1 MKALRIT
8 SGILLG
14 AAILGG
20 AWVLW
25 YHSDWIKPPPAA
37 EEPEPVTDVPVHVT
51 KITRATLHKYI
62 ECFGVAAPAQIYSG
76 GTPASA
82 RVTAPAPGII
92 SELRC
97 FIGQHVD
104 KNAVLFQLDDRVA
117 RAEESKAEA
126 ALGSARAAEASAQAS
141 LHKLKASTR
150 PEQVAIAEF
159 ALRKARQ
166 GVKPAA
172 ESQHTSRASCERGEC
187 TEKSTPGRGDCS
199 AEPRS
204 QQDAGQGRISSREAG
219 RGIRRSAGGRT
230 RRPGQCREATHALE
244 EPPGAGGT
252 RRSRCKGRRSS
263 RKSCRNREGACR
275 DSAAAYAADCHSA
288 TRCHGDK
295 NQRERGRIC
304 GCHQPRSEERRVGKE
319 SR

>member
-150 PEQVAIAEF
+150 PEQVAIAEI

-166 GVKPAA
+166 AVETAAQNHERNKTLARDELAAAKQVEESAALLAAAREDQVSAEKQLMLLKNTPAPEELGEADAKVA
-172 ESQHTSRASCERGEC
+172 EAAAKVVE
-187 TEKSTPGRGDCS
+187 TEK
-199 AEPRS
+199 
-204 QQDAGQGRISSREAG
+204 
-219 RGIRRSAGGRT
+219 
-230 RRPGQCREATHALE
+230 AL
-244 EPPGAGGT
+244 A
-252 RRSRCKGRRSS
+252 
-263 RKSCRNREGACR
+263 
-275 DSAAAYAADCHSA
+275 A
-288 TRCHGDK
+288 TRQ
-295 NQRERGRIC
+295 QRTLLTVTA
-304 GCHQPRSEERRVGKE
+304 PLAATV
-319 SR
+319 